1 MQENSIVIDSQKA
14 TADAL
19 RREGATVIY
28 VATDGQLAG
37 LIAIS
42 DPLKATTPDAL
53 KALREAGI
61 RIVMLTGDN
70 QLTAEAVAH
79 KLGIEEVEAGFCLMV
94 KSSD

>member
-1 MQENSIVIDSQKA
+1 M
-14 TADAL
+14 
-19 RREGATVIY
+19 
-28 VATDGQLAG
+28 ATDGQLAG

-79 KLGIEEVEAGFCLMV
+79 KLGIEEVEAGVLPDG
-94 KSSD
+94 KKQ

>member
-1 MQENSIVIDSQKA
+1 MPA
-14 TADAL
+14 W
-19 RREGATVIY
+19 
-28 VATDGQLAG
+28 
-37 LIAIS
+37 IAIS

-79 KLGIEEVEAGFCLMV
+79 KLGIEEVEAGVLPDGKKVISRLKASGHVVAMAGDGV
-94 KSSD
+94 NDAPAPRGS